1 VFIEEVIEAIFKC
14 IEGEV
19 VSGIYNIGGGQTA
32 TIREFIEELFNAFC
46 VDVDEHMFGKELRRD
61 NDILSLSLNDAKLYK
76 AIHYSPIIKITD
88 IYHE

>member
-1 VFIEEVIEAIFKC
+1 MFIEEVIEAIFKC
-14 IEGEV
+14 IEGKV

-32 TIREFIEELFNAFC
+32 TIREFIEELFNAFGI
-46 VDVDEHMFGKELRRD
+46 DVDEQMFGKELRRD

-76 AIHYSPIIKITD
+76 AINYSPIVKIID